1 MDKMRGNHV
10 IRQMLLKRLPDRRRI
25 DLHIVRVVQADV
37 GRAAFRKAF
46 GHDLF
51 QSGHL
56 SHGGFYLRRLHPV
69 AVDFDHIINAAQ
81 HHIVAVFQPFRE
93 IPGARLPVCKRLRC
107 LLRQPD
113 ISAHIG
119 IPEAQFSFRTV
130 RNRISL
136 FIPDRHDNP
145 GACPADRRYL
155 IGLIQFLVRNDK
167 CRLAHAVKVIHS
179 QLRIIRPDPVS
190 RFGSNDNQLK
200 GGNIPE
206 QMKDRRST
214 ECLGNPIPDKAFLHR
229 GRILRDGIG
238 NHEHRAAVMQHR
250 CADDDGGNE
259 IQR

>member
-25 DLHIVRVVQADV
+25 DLHIVRIVQADV

-69 AVDFDHIINAAQ
+69 AVDFDHIVNAAQ
-81 HHIVAVFQPFRE
+81 HHIVAVFQSFRE
-93 IPGARLPVCKRLRC
+93 IPGAGFPVCKRPRG
-107 LLRQPD
+107 LLRQTD

-119 IPEAQFSFRTV
+119 VPEAQFSFLAV
-130 RNRISL
+130 RNRLSL
-136 FIPDRHDNP
+136 FIPERHDNT

-155 IGLIQFLVRNDK
+155 IGFIQFLVRDDK
-167 CRLAHAVKVIHS
+167 CRFAHAVKVIHL
-179 QLRIIRPDPVS
+179 QFRIIRPDPIS
-190 RFGSNDNQLK
+190 RFRSNDNQLK
-200 GGNIPE
+200 GRDIPE

-214 ECLGNPIPDKAFLHR
+214 ECLGNPIPDKAFPYR
-229 GRILRDGIG
+229 
-238 NHEHRAAVMQHR
+238 
-250 CADDDGGNE
+250 
-259 IQR
+259 